1 MLFEPPLISATLIR
15 RYKRFLADVVLA
27 SGEQITVHCPN
38 TGSMKNCVVPQSP
51 CYLSDSN
58 NPKRKYRYTIEL
70 VTTPG
75 GHLAGVNTGRANAL
89 VEEAIH
95 AGVVPELAGYQIQRE
110 QKYGEEGSRIDL
122 LLSRGE
128 KRCFVEV
135 KNVTLAEP
143 GGQGLFPDAVSIR
156 GAKHLR
162 ELMYVRAQGHR
173 AVLFFCVQHS
183 GVNLVS
189 PADDIDVTYGQL
201 LREAASAGVEI
212 FAVRASL
219 SRCEIKLRE
228 LLPVV
233 L

>member
-1 MLFEPPLISATLIR
+1 MLFEPPLISATLVR

-27 SGEQITVHCPN
+27 SGEEITVHCPN
-38 TGSMKNCVVPQSP
+38 TGSMKNCVVPHSP

-58 NPKRKYRYTIEL
+58 NPKRKYRYTLEL
-70 VTTPG
+70 VTTPDG
-75 GHLAGVNTGRANAL
+75 DLAGVNTGRANAL
-89 VEEAIH
+89 VEEAIR

-128 KRCFVEV
+128 ERCFVEV

-143 GGQGLFPDAVSIR
+143 GGQGLFPDAVSAR

-173 AVLFFCVQHS
+173 AVLFFCVQHT

-189 PADDIDVTYGQL
+189 PADDVDAVYGQL
-201 LREAASAGVEI
+201 LREAAGAGVEI
-212 FAVRASL
+212 FAVRATLGS
-219 SRCEIKLRE
+219 CEIKLRE